1 MEMWPCCV
9 SVPTVNALQSCAPES
24 FLELS
29 KAEMF
34 TSIFSVYPRRF
45 GAPGTWGWYGV
56 KRITEPGFVCQMS
69 RSELLL
75 MQELHV
81 SYSLMME
88 QCKYL
93 LFSNKAAKDLTG
105 KESIP

>member
-1 MEMWPCCV
+1 M
-9 SVPTVNALQSCAPES
+9 
-24 FLELS
+24 
-29 KAEMF
+29 
-34 TSIFSVYPRRF
+34 
-45 GAPGTWGWYGV
+45 